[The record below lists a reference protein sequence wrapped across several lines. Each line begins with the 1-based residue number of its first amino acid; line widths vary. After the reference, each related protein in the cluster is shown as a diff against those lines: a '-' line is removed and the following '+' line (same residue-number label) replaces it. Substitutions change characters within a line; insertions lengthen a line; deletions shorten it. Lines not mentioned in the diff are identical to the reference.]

1 MIEHL
6 LHGHLI
12 VEIFDI
18 SMHRTLPPAHPIFKM
33 LEPHMEVTMAV
44 NDSARSKMLAP
55 GGPIDSTLAVGAKGS
70 FELMARAWWEQW
82 DYGQHNVPTDLA
94 ARGVDDNDALPGYYW
109 RDDALRLWDIIGRYV
124 QNMVEHFYESDQDVI
139 DDWELQ
145 AFQAEIRDPDGGNVR
160 NIPGGRD
167 GFQDRATL
175 ITFLTQLIYM
185 ASAGHAASNNGQYD
199 YYGFVP
205 NTPGAIYA
213 SPPTSKDL
221 DFSEEDLAHA
231 MPPFKAASIQILMV
245 RLLSRQTEM
254 PLGQFHTNFFA
265 GTQSVQPI
273 VTQFR
278 QDLFDLQ
285 KELEVR
291 NEGLKR
297 PYKYLMPE
305 QVACSITA

>member
-1 MIEHL
+1 
-6 LHGHLI
+6 
-12 VEIFDI
+12 
-18 SMHRTLPPAHPIFKM
+18 
-33 LEPHMEVTMAV
+33 MEVTMAV
-44 NDSARSKMLAP
+44 NDSARTKMLAP
-55 GGPIDSTLAVGAKGS
+55 GGPIDSTMAVGAKGA

-94 ARGVDDNDALPGYYW
+94 ERGVDDDQALPGYHW

-124 QNMVEHFYESDQDVI
+124 QNMIDHFYASDQDVI

-145 AFQAEIRDPDGGNVR
+145 SFHNEIRDPDGGNVR
-160 NIPGGRD
+160 NIPGGAA

-175 ITFLTQLIYM
+175 VTFLTQLIYM

-213 SPPTSKDL
+213 PPPASKDL
-221 DFSEEDLAHA
+221 DFSEAELAQA
-231 MPPFKAASIQILMV
+231 MPPFRAASIQILMV

-278 QDLFDLQ
+278 KDLFDLQ
-285 KELEVR
+285 EELEAR
-291 NEGLKR
+291 NKGLKR
-297 PYKYLMPE
+297 PYNYLMPE